1 MSSRRNRVG
10 WLLALA
16 LVTPLVVGAL
26 PPASAAVG
34 DIEVTGPYGRDV
46 WPGQKPS
53 NMNVYNGGTG
63 HADVTI
69 RNLAGTVV
77 RTMSVP
83 PECFFDWCQG
93 TEGAY
98 DGYVVAWDGENNGGA
113 VVPAGRYTGTISFDD
128 RGGQPHTANLGNLWV
143 NRLVTRT
150 SRDYQETFMTP
161 EFDALSTVGRCSS
174 VLGPVAGTPYK
185 IRMLSM
191 NKCRSSAG
199 TDDWAFRAGQVEL
212 WEDPT
217 ASRVISVRV
226 GATGSPVH
234 TGDTATMV
242 VDSSAGTASTP
253 TWRRVVEMGRAG
265 TYLGTVLTPPPGS
278 MNRPNFQLLVQSRV
292 VNGNWWRIHFYETL
306 WTYRAWTR

>member
-1 MSSRRNRVG
+1 MSLRRNRVG
-10 WLLALA
+10 WLFALA
-16 LVTPLVVGAL
+16 LLTPLMVWAA
-26 PPASAAVG
+26 PPASAA
-34 DIEVTGPYGRDV
+34 EVSVQLGTPLGRDI
-46 WPGQKPS
+46 WPGQKTS
-53 NMNVYNGGTG
+53 DLDVYTG
-63 HADVTI
+63 QVTQNAI
-69 RNLAGTVV
+69 ATFKNPAGTVV

-83 PECFFDWCQG
+83 PECWDPCFD
-93 TEGAY
+93 EGLY
-98 DGYVVAWDGENNGGA
+98 RGYEVDWDGTNNSGA
-113 VVPAGRYTGTISFDD
+113 VLPAGRYTGSIALTDAD
-128 RGGQPHTANLGNLWV
+128 GQQTASLGFMWV

-242 VDSSAGTASTP
+242 VDSSAGTAPTP

-265 TYLGTVLTPPPGS
+265 TYLGTVFTPPPGS